1 LIENFKLSAKG
12 GSASGGKIAIF
23 YDWLNQWGG
32 AERVLLDILSLYP
45 EADLYTLTYD
55 SKKTSWLPT
64 KNIVFSQN
72 LPNKIFYTPFYAGKL
87 EHLDFSS
94 YDILISTTSTV
105 GHCFL
110 TQPRTLFLCYFH
122 NINRYLYQ
130 NPPHILKPLLKKYQS
145 IDRIYAERPDFLFCN
160 SKTVQDRISAQYHRP
175 ATIIYPG
182 IDLDKFVPTPKP
194 SNDYFLIVSRLVPHK
209 NIDLVIKAFEKLN
222 LKLKIVGAGREEKY
236 LHCLASDN
244 KNIEFLGNVDESE
257 LVKLYQNCQGLIHP
271 QEEDFGL
278 SPLEAEAC
286 GRGVLAY
293 NRGGATETVANHQS
307 GLLFENQDIT
317 SLRQALISYLESP
330 PNPSSCRLQAK
341 KFDRQLFM
349 LNFKKQVQNLWQKHC
364 QTISQ

>member
-1 LIENFKLSAKG
+1 MIENFKLSAKG

-160 SKTVQDRISAQYHRP
+160 SKTVQNRISSQYQRP

-182 IDLDKFVPTPKP
+182 IDLDKFTPILKPT
-194 SNDYFLIVSRLVPHK
+194 NDYFLIVSRLVPHK
-209 NIDLVIKAFEKLN
+209 NIDLVIKAFEN
-222 LKLKIVGAGREEKY
+222 MTLKLKIVGTGREEQY
-236 LHCLASDN
+236 LRCLASDN
-244 KNIEFLGNVDESE
+244 KNIEFLGNIDDSE
-257 LVKLYQNCQGLIHP
+257 LIKLYQNCQGLIHP

-278 SPLEAEAC
+278 SPLEAQAC
-286 GRGVLAY
+286 GRGVVAY
-293 NRGGATETVANHQS
+293 NRGGATETVVHHQS
-307 GLLFENQDIT
+307 GILFENQDICT
-317 SLRQALISYLESP
+317 LRQALISFLESP
-330 PNPSSCRLQAK
+330 PKPDSCRLQAE

-364 QTISQ
+364 QTITQ